1 MDIKGLDLV
10 QISQKLAIY
19 VSEYFTGFTLAEGES
34 LFAESYLFYF
44 EEVKDSIPAQ
54 YNHLFNDES
63 KFNGA
68 AGFIEVNDKE
78 HCIMMLTDEDY
89 NHVYLLSKQ
98 DSDADGNESTVIIK
112 DFMT

>member
-19 VSEYFTGFTLAEGES
+19 VSEYFKGFTLADGES
-34 LFAESYLFYF
+34 LFAESYLFHF
-44 EEVKDSIPAQ
+44 DEVKDNIPAQ
-54 YNHLFNDES
+54 YHHLFNDDS

-68 AGFIEVNDKE
+68 AGFIEVGDTE

-89 NHVYLLSKQ
+89 NRVYLLSKQ
-98 DSDADGNESTVIIK
+98 DADVDGNEKTVIIK
-112 DFMT
+112 DFLT